1 MKDCL
6 RYFVLFLAYASGAL
20 LTVACLHAD
29 IRVNGNVLE
38 GGFVEGAQSA
48 LLLLT
53 CASSLFLALQRKNEA
68 FILLAGFFACLFI
81 REQDALLDG
90 VFHGF
95 WAYVAVATAVASVFF
110 ALRGSGPAVL
120 VRKLGELTGTQPF
133 AALLCA
139 MAFLLVFS
147 RLFGMQEVWT
157 QLLQGANLRTV
168 KNCVEETTELMG
180 YATAFVSIL
189 WCLVERQGK

>member
-20 LTVACLHAD
+20 LTIACLHAD

-38 GGFVEGAQSA
+38 VGFVEGAQSV
-48 LLLLT
+48 LLFLT
-53 CASSLFLALQRKNEA
+53 CAACLLLASRRRDEA
-68 FILLAGFFACLFI
+68 FILMAGFFACLFI
-81 REQDALLDG
+81 REQDAFLDG

-95 WAYVAVATAVASVFF
+95 WAYVAVPTALASVYF
-110 ALRGSGPAVL
+110 ALRGTGLTGL
-120 VRKLGELTGTQPF
+120 VEKLGNLTRTPPF

-147 RLFGMQEVWT
+147 RLFGMQEVWS
-157 QLLQGANLRTV
+157 QLLQGANFRTV